1 MIEVR
6 KTKVFN
12 SWLSNLKDERALAKI
27 STRIDRVALGNFGDA
42 KFFGGIGELRID
54 YGPGYRVYFVQRG
67 AVVIVLLCG
76 GDKSTQSKDID
87 LAKELADGL

>member
-42 KFFGGIGELRID
+42 KFFGGIGELRIY

-67 AVVIVLLCG
+67 AVVVVLLCG

>member
-67 AVVIVLLCG
+67 AVVVVLLCG